1 MLKHTIP
8 ELGVDVM
15 ELGVIQYHTKK
26 CQLIPELGV
35 DVMDEQTPMLFEI
48 VAITKTAWVTH

>member
-15 ELGVIQYHTKK
+15 ELGVIQYHTKN

-48 VAITKTAWVTH
+48 VAITKTA